1 MIDLSGQVVAI
12 TGGSS
17 GIGEATA
24 FACVRAGAKV
34 AIAARGV
41 EKLEAVVRRIEDLGG
56 EAIGVRA
63 DIGEEDQANEFI
75 TRAHERFGR
84 LDALVN
90 CAGAA
95 YLGPIAGAPTEEW
108 RRVIHVNVMGLLYCT
123 HAALALMTAQGS
135 GHIVNISSVGGRV
148 VDKYSGIY
156 SLTKFGIGAFSESLR
171 LENLQTGIRVTV
183 IEPGR
188 TDTGIHE
195 QITGTVGQ
203 EVVADHA
210 GVVPLAPDNVAQTVV
225 FALGQPREVS
235 ISEILV
241 RPSRQSM

>member
-1 MIDLSGQVVAI
+1 MTGLSGQVVAI
-12 TGGSS
+12 TGGSA

-24 FACVRAGAKV
+24 FACARAGAKV
-34 AIAARGV
+34 AIAARTASR
-41 EKLEAVVRRIEDLGG
+41 LEVVARRIEQEGSEALG
-56 EAIGVRA
+56 VPA
-63 DIGEEDQANEFI
+63 DIGEEDQANHFVQM
-75 TRAHERFGR
+75 ANQRFGR

-95 YLGPIAGAPTEEW
+95 YLGPITGAPTSEW
-108 RRVIHVNVMGLLYCT
+108 RRVIHTNVMGLLYCT
-123 HAALALMTAQGS
+123 HAALALMSRQGS

-195 QITGTVGQ
+195 QVTGDVGR

-210 GVVPLAPDNVAQTVV
+210 DVVPLTPDQVAQTIV
-225 FALGQPREVS
+225 FALAQPREVS

-241 RPSRQSM
+241 RPSRQAM